1 MIPVNIYLMLL
12 IDEIY
17 FYWFHRALH
26 AVPYLWDKVHKIHH
40 EIKSPTSITATYVSP
55 IETNG
60 VLAGS
65 VLAGTIIRPDHFTFL
80 VYIAF
85 RTFTSVDSHS
95 GWMLPFNPMS
105 LVPFANPSFHHDL
118 HHRFSSYQGNAKNL
132 SGVLA
137 LDSLFGTHSEFK
149 PKNAV
154 ARDSL
159 KVE

>member
-1 MIPVNIYLMLL
+1 MIPADRPLMNFLSWNS
-12 IDEIY
+12 

-105 LVPFANPSFHHDL
+105 LGAIRQSLFHHDL
-118 HHRFSSYQGNAKNL
+118 HHRFSYTKATRKIFP
-132 SGVLA
+132 A
-137 LDSLFGTHSEFK
+137 THSEFK